1 MKEKKKSTKPN
12 EAEMTLARM
21 AVVASSLAFGVEAED
36 IISRRR
42 DAERIV
48 IARQTAYWL
57 LKVGGFMSC
66 VKIAAALGGRTHG
79 TALHGYKKVQN
90 ELELNLPRGYAQCI
104 RDSEKYFNEFMGEH
118 LRKEVAR
125 KRKEFE
131 NVI

>member
-1 MKEKKKSTKPN
+1 MKEKKKPAKPN
-12 EAEMTLARM
+12 ESEMTLARM

-48 IARQTAYWL
+48 MARQTAYWL
-57 LKVGGFMSC
+57 LKAGGFMSC

-79 TALHGYKKVQN
+79 TALHGYKRIEN
-90 ELELNLPRGYAQCI
+90 ELELNLPRGYAPCI
-104 RDSEKYFNEFMGEH
+104 RDAEKYFNEFMGVH

>member
-12 EAEMTLARM
+12 ESEMTLARM

-79 TALHGYKKVQN
+79 TALHGYKKIQN

-118 LRKEVAR
+118 LRKEVVR
-125 KRKEFE
+125 KKKEFE

>member
-12 EAEMTLARM
+12 ESEMTLARM

-79 TALHGYKKVQN
+79 TALHGYKKIEN

>member
-1 MKEKKKSTKPN
+1 MKEKKKPAKPN
-12 EAEMTLARM
+12 ESEMTLARM

-48 IARQTAYWL
+48 MARQTAYWL
-57 LKVGGFMSC
+57 LKAGGFMSC

-79 TALHGYKKVQN
+79 TALHGYKRIEN
-90 ELELNLPRGYAQCI
+90 ELELNLPRGYAPCI
-104 RDSEKYFNEFMGEH
+104 RDAEKYLNEFMGVH

>member
-1 MKEKKKSTKPN
+1 MKEKKKPAKPN
-12 EAEMTLARM
+12 ESEMTLARM

-48 IARQTAYWL
+48 MARQTAYWL
-57 LKVGGFMSC
+57 LKAGGFMSC

-79 TALHGYKKVQN
+79 TALHGYKKIEN

-118 LRKEVAR
+118 LRKEVVR
-125 KRKEFE
+125 KKKEFE

>member
-12 EAEMTLARM
+12 ESEMTLARM

-79 TALHGYKKVQN
+79 TALHGYKKIEN

-118 LRKEVAR
+118 LRKEVVR
-125 KRKEFE
+125 KKKEFE